1 MEDANIEWVSLGD
14 LMDAGAIQVTTGF
27 PFGGHN
33 ESGEGVPHI
42 RPFNVGT
49 DGDIYLNQ
57 IKSIPTSAAAGKP
70 KLQPRDIVFNN
81 TNTKELVGKCAIWSS
96 ELHPVFSNHMTR
108 IRVAEP
114 SYDPAYLNFAILHHW
129 MAGKSEMLARSHVAQ
144 ASIIGARF
152 REIEVPRRPFE
163 EQRIIGTL
171 VEQVRASSRSEAA
184 QLEQA
189 QELKRAA
196 MARLFTRGLRGEVQ
210 KETEIG
216 LMPQSWEVV
225 SLGSLGKIGNGSTPK
240 RTVPAYWVGGKFP
253 WLTSAKVYD
262 REIEQADQFVTETA
276 LEGCHLPRVKPG
288 AVLMAITGQ
297 GKTLGHCAVLNIEAT
312 ISQHVA
318 YVQTDIERAVP
329 GFVRGYLETQ
339 YDNLRQV
346 ASGGGSTKGALT
358 CAFLKD
364 LPFPLPLALDEQRE
378 IVAILDALD
387 RKIALHR
394 QKRAVLEEMFQALLH
409 KLMNGEIRVADLDLS
424 TLTESQ
430 ATEVAA

>member
-1 MEDANIEWVSLGD
+1 M
-14 LMDAGAIQVTTGF
+14 TTGDSAA
-27 PFGGHN
+27 FGQLCDLVSVQRNPNDIPEATYLGLEHLAPGRMRTIG
-33 ESGEGVPHI
+33 SGRAADVQSHKFAFQRNDVLYGKL
-42 RPFNVGT
+42 RPYLDKAVLA
-49 DGDIYLNQ
+49 DGDGVCTTELLVFRAKPGVDPRYLACAVHAPAF
-57 IKSIPTSAAAGKP
+57 IEHAMSGVTGAHHPRTSWSHLAQFE
-70 KLQPRDIVFNN
+70 LPRHDD
-81 TNTKELVGKCAIWSS
+81 
-96 ELHPVFSNHMTR
+96 R
-108 IRVAEP
+108 
-114 SYDPAYLNFAILHHW
+114 
-129 MAGKSEMLARSHVAQ
+129 
-144 ASIIGARF
+144 
-152 REIEVPRRPFE
+152 
-163 EQRIIGTL
+163 
-171 VEQVRASSRSEAA
+171 
-184 QLEQA
+184 EQA
-189 QELKRAA
+189 AIARLLWDVNDLLITYESAIESAEELKRAA
-196 MARLFTRGLRGEVQ
+196 MTQLFTRGLRGEAQ

-216 LMPQSWEVV
+216 LMPQNWEVV

-276 LEGCHLPRVKPG
+276 LEECHLPRVKPG

-358 CAFLKD
+358 CVFLKD
-364 LPFPLPLALDEQRE
+364 LPFPLPPTLDEQRE

-394 QKRAVLEEMFQALLH
+394 QKRAVLEELFQALLR